1 MLMRLISAVVACSCF
16 YTHVFAVEPVK
27 QQQQTDQTTKNTL
40 PSRLTKR
47 LSQARPAVVFIE
59 VELPSM
65 PKSPF
70 VSTLDPEAEQR
81 VRTFGSGFF
90 ISSDGLILTNAHVIQ
105 NAKSIV
111 VRNQDGNEAIAQV
124 VGYDSVLDLAVIQA
138 PMRSSHFLSLDTSIP
153 ATVGEPVYA
162 IGSSFGLPQSV
173 TYGIVSALHRSISSP
188 LQDFIQTDSAINQ
201 GNSGGPLINQNG
213 QLIGV
218 NTMIIG
224 VQGGNNGVG
233 FAIPVS
239 LAKNVTEQIVQFGST
254 KPGRLGIHVQNLSQD
269 MAVALGANADTKGVV
284 VTEVIPGSPAQE
296 ISLKSKDIITQINGQ
311 QLVTAAQLAAEVY
324 SLREGSDI
332 SLTIIRNGKSM
343 SVRGQTNEISS
354 PIPKPRSKNI
364 LNGVSLVRY
373 DSLNHSGKM
382 VRGVLVQDITQGS
395 PGWLAGLMP
404 GDVILQVGTNKV
416 QSLRDVDQI
425 KSDNKPLLLELIRNH
440 KKVFLV
446 LNP

>member
-1 MLMRLISAVVACSCF
+1 
-16 YTHVFAVEPVK
+16 
-27 QQQQTDQTTKNTL
+27 
-40 PSRLTKR
+40 
-47 LSQARPAVVFIE
+47 
-59 VELPSM
+59 
-65 PKSPF
+65 
-70 VSTLDPEAEQR
+70 
-81 VRTFGSGFF
+81 
-90 ISSDGLILTNAHVIQ
+90 
-105 NAKSIV
+105 
-111 VRNQDGNEAIAQV
+111 
-124 VGYDSVLDLAVIQA
+124 
-138 PMRSSHFLSLDTSIP
+138 
-153 ATVGEPVYA
+153 
-162 IGSSFGLPQSV
+162 
-173 TYGIVSALHRSISSP
+173 
-188 LQDFIQTDSAINQ
+188 
-201 GNSGGPLINQNG
+201 
-213 QLIGV
+213 
-218 NTMIIG
+218 
-224 VQGGNNGVG
+224 
-233 FAIPVS
+233 
-239 LAKNVTEQIVQFGST
+239 
-254 KPGRLGIHVQNLSQD
+254 
-269 MAVALGANADTKGVV
+269 MAVALGAKADTKGVV

-332 SLTIIRNGKSM
+332 SLTMIRNGKSM

-416 QSLRDVDQI
+416 QSLKDVDQI
-425 KSDNKPLLLELIRNH
+425 KSDNTPLLLELIRNH